1 MTAERVMPGPDGTWT
16 AARPALTRGA
26 PNDQLGRTG
35 GVRFPL
41 VDSLRAIAALFV
53 VVFHVAGLAR
63 PPHAVALFTTRLSL
77 GVTLFFVISGF
88 LLYRPLVAARFIRGR
103 RALGTGRYAWHRFLR
118 IVPAYVVALTLIGL
132 WFDNHAVFGPDAI
145 VYYGF
150 GQVYAFR
157 TILGGIGQAW
167 TLSIEVAFYVFL
179 PFWAWA
185 VARIPAR
192 TANRRLRVELIALL
206 LLAGFS
212 LAYKP
217 VVDGA
222 TGIDP
227 HLSFALINALPRY
240 LDQFA
245 VGMAL
250 AVASVWLQTHR
261 APRAVKVIDN
271 HPWIPWGVA
280 AIALSVLAT
289 QVGSQTTEFVHATE
303 LGSLE
308 VHYLN
313 TLVAVGLFLPAVF
326 GARGLGFVRRFLG
339 TPALIWIGTVSYGL
353 YLWHLAVLQQVANW
367 GIPRDIGVST
377 GLGGMLVWGFFCIV
391 PALALA
397 AASWYGIERPSL
409 RHKDSPPPV
418 WLKRLMQVG
427 RSDWANPA
435 RLGAFGLGA
444 ILTWM
449 VASNVLSP
457 PAGQSASVVAS
468 GASVLA
474 GDASVVA
481 SDASVVASALPP
493 SGSGQGWVYIVATY
507 DSRTLRVYQDARL
520 IASVDAAGQ
529 PGPTSAP
536 IEIGNL
542 VGTAKWTGP
551 IQYVAVYR
559 SALTRNQI
567 HAHYDAGL
575 AGWSRFQTALRT
587 VPSPAY
593 LWRDRLRV
601 AGWLAPA
608 HPPPSPRYSLEAWVR
623 AYDTDNRVVAYQ
635 LHAWFLQTDLLG
647 HWRAGLFVRGREID
661 AATNV
666 APRRASR
673 SP

>member
-1 MTAERVMPGPDGTWT
+1 MPGPDGTRT
-16 AARPALTRGA
+16 TARPAPTSGA
-26 PNDQLGRTG
+26 PDDQLRRTG

-53 VVFHVAGLAR
+53 VVFHVAGLAH
-63 PPHAVALFTTRLSL
+63 PPHAVALFTNRLSL

-88 LLYRPLVAARFIRGR
+88 LLYRPLVAARFTRGR
-103 RALGTGRYAWHRFLR
+103 RPLGTGRYAWHRFLR
-118 IVPAYVVALTLIGL
+118 IVPAYFVALTLIGL

-150 GQVYAFR
+150 GQVYSSR

-192 TANRRLRVELIALL
+192 TANRRVRVELIALL

-222 TGIDP
+222 TGIDSR
-227 HLSFALINALPRY
+227 LSFALINALPRY

-250 AVASVWLQTHR
+250 AVVSVWSQTHR
-261 APRAVKVIDN
+261 TPRAVKVIED

-313 TLVAVGLFLPAVF
+313 TLVALGLFLPAVF
-326 GARGLGFVRRFLG
+326 GTPGRGFVRRLLG

-367 GIPRDIGVST
+367 GIPGDIGVST
-377 GLGGMLVWGFFCIV
+377 GLGGMFVWGFFCLV

-397 AASWYGIERPSL
+397 AASWYGIERPLL

-449 VASNVLSP
+449 VASSVLSP
-457 PAGQSASVVAS
+457 PARQSASP
-468 GASVLA
+468 
-474 GDASVVA
+474 
-481 SDASVVASALPP
+481 VASARPP

-507 DSRTLRVYQDARL
+507 DSRTLRLYQDARL
-520 IASVDAAGQ
+520 IASVDAAGE

-542 VGTAKWTGP
+542 VGTARWTGP

-559 SALTRNQI
+559 SALTPKQI
-567 HAHYDAGL
+567 HAHYDEGL
-575 AGWSRFQTALRT
+575 TGWSHFQTALRT
-587 VPSPAY
+587 VPSPVY
-593 LWRDRLRV
+593 LWRDRLPV

-623 AYDTDNRVVAYQ
+623 ADDTDNRVVVYQ

-661 AATNV
+661 AATNIG
-666 APRRASR
+666 PPHASL